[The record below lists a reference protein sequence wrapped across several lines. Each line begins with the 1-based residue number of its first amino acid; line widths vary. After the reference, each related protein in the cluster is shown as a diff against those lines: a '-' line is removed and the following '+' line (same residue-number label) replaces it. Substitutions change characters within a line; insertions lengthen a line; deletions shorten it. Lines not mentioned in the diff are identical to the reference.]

1 MSDENGKRTIRVKD
15 VYIKLEVLIER
26 VNNHIKENEQDH
38 ADTNVRLTN
47 LEQRVTTMKEN
58 DLKHI
63 KRNGLTAKQQTAL
76 ITLLV
81 VVAETV
87 KIMFRL

>member
-1 MSDENGKRTIRVKD
+1 MSNENGKRTIRVKD
-15 VYIKLEVLIER
+15 VYTKLEVLIER